1 MSTLARAREAESK
14 LRKRS
19 AIMRAA
25 VQVIAERGYFA
36 ARMADVAAQ
45 AKVADGTL
53 YLYFQGKEDLLAS
66 IFEEYANA
74 FMHRAKADLEDLEDP
89 RQRLARVIERHLVSF
104 ERDRALAHV
113 FQIELRHT
121 RRFLRRVAKG
131 KVAEYLQLLQQV
143 VSDGMKQGA
152 FRTDIPAEVA
162 ARIVFGSIDECV
174 TAWVLAERPGRLAA
188 QAEPLTAVLLQG
200 LEPPDAKVGDTALRT
215 NAPGPRRRAGGDTP
229 R

>member
-1 MSTLARAREAESK
+1 
-14 LRKRS
+14 
-19 AIMRAA
+19 MRAA
-25 VQVIAERGYFA
+25 VQVIAERGYFS
-36 ARMADVAAQ
+36 ARMADVAAR

-66 IFEEYANA
+66 IFEDYANE
-74 FMHRAKADLEDLEDP
+74 FMLRAKADLENITDP
-89 RQRLARVIERHLVSF
+89 RERLARVIERHLVSF

-131 KVAEYLQLLQQV
+131 KVAEYLQLLQEV
-143 VSDGMKQGA
+143 VSDGMRRGT

-162 ARIVFGSIDECV
+162 ARVVFGSIDESV

-188 QAEPLTAVLLQG
+188 QAEPLLAMLLQG
-200 LEPPDAKVGDTALRT
+200 LEPPDDREVSGNART
-215 NAPGPRRRAGGDTP
+215 KTAPGNGRRGGGEPRR
-229 R
+229 